1 MDNYHDRLVPC
12 CPPMPQPIEEIMT
25 LIAIRH
31 RVSVED
37 VEQIFNL
44 PNNSTRNIIDFLVK
58 FDFVRLVE
66 GKYLVLSE
74 SCTPFFDEIIS

>member
-1 MDNYHDRLVPC
+1 
-12 CPPMPQPIEEIMT
+12 MPQPIEEIMT

-31 RVSVED
+31 KVSVED
-37 VEQIFNL
+37 VERIFDL

-58 FDFVRLVE
+58 FDFVRLME
-66 GKYLVLSE
+66 GKYLVLSD

>member
-1 MDNYHDRLVPC
+1 MDNYHDRLAAS
-12 CPPMPQPIEEIMT
+12 CPQMPQPIEEIMT

-31 RVSVED
+31 KVSVED
-37 VEQIFNL
+37 VERIFDL

-58 FDFVRLVE
+58 FDFVRLME
-66 GKYLVLSE
+66 GKYLVLSD

>member
-1 MDNYHDRLVPC
+1 
-12 CPPMPQPIEEIMT
+12 MPQPIEEIMT

-37 VEQIFNL
+37 VERIFNL

>member
-1 MDNYHDRLVPC
+1 
-12 CPPMPQPIEEIMT
+12 IMT

-31 RVSVED
+31 KVSVED
-37 VEQIFNL
+37 VERIFDL

-58 FDFVRLVE
+58 FDFVRLME
-66 GKYLVLSE
+66 GKYLVLSD

>member
-1 MDNYHDRLVPC
+1 
-12 CPPMPQPIEEIMT
+12 MPQPIEEIMT

>member
-1 MDNYHDRLVPC
+1 
-12 CPPMPQPIEEIMT
+12 MPQPIEEIMT

-37 VEQIFNL
+37 VERIFNL
-44 PNNSTRNIIDFLVK
+44 PNNSTRSIIDFLVK